1 MIKDQILDIYQA
13 IEPMSSLIN
22 PSKINIEINYED
34 IKYNKKYNNSLCK
47 KDSLDSFRSSNYIQ
61 KYSKNNNL

>member
-1 MIKDQILDIYQA
+1 
-13 IEPMSSLIN
+13 MSALIN

-34 IKYNKKYNNSLCK
+34 KKYNNSLCK

>member
-13 IEPMSSLIN
+13 IEPMSALIN

-34 IKYNKKYNNSLCK
+34 KKYNNSLCK

>member
-13 IEPMSSLIN
+13 IEPMSALIN
-22 PSKINIEINYED
+22 PSKINIEINQED
-34 IKYNKKYNNSLCK
+34 KKYNNSLCK